1 MPKKSPSL
9 SPVPEGRLAAPS
21 ESPRGRPPA
30 KRSQSPARRTASKP
44 DAAALRAARAEITWF
59 KRPISVVKLFLLC
72 VWDLTLEYGAW
83 TIKHPYTQKIVLP
96 GAVAWC
102 VAYQVEG
109 AHHRHMQEL
118 TKTVEYIVWWIG
130 LGILSSVG
138 LGSGMHT
145 GLLFLFPHIFKVT
158 RAIENMKTLCP
169 AVQGEFVIDPREN
182 MWGRLPLN
190 DPFKCHAGSVDSD
203 DVVFLTIYW
212 YCLPAAFLW
221 GAGTAMGE
229 IPPYW
234 TAYAAKISGEVDE
247 DAAEDITEVP
257 TPLNKSCHLDTHLT
271 VSTVI

>member
-1 MPKKSPSL
+1 MPKKSRSPS
-9 SPVPEGRLAAPS
+9 PAPKRGS
-21 ESPRGRPPA
+21 AKRSQSPRGRPPA

-72 VWDLTLEYGAW
+72 VWDLALEYGAW
-83 TIKHPYTQKIVLP
+83 VIKHPYTQKIVLP

-109 AHHRHMQEL
+109 AHHGHMNQL
-118 TKTVEYIVWWIG
+118 TKTVEYIFWWVG

-158 RAIENMKTLCP
+158 RAIENMETLCGSD
-169 AVQGEFVIDPREN
+169 QFIDPREN
-182 MWGRLPLN
+182 MWGRLPLK
-190 DPFKCHAGSVDSD
+190 DPFKCHAGSADSD
-203 DVVFLTIYW
+203 HAVFLTIYW

-247 DAAEDITEVP
+247 DAAEEINEVP
-257 TPLNKSCHLDTHLT
+257 APLNESFYPATRLT
-271 VSTVI
+271 FIR